1 MARYTVVLYLR
12 RRGRIACDTYSQDE
26 ARESFSRLAAHVS
39 RAGET
44 LYIELRSDGATI
56 DDAEFVEGVRVQG
69 E

>member
-1 MARYTVVLYLR
+1 MTHYTVVLYLR
-12 RRGRIACDTYSQDE
+12 RRGRIACDTCSPDE
-26 ARESFSRLAAHVS
+26 ARDSFSRLSAHAS